1 MNNEETMIMQPK
13 NEAKKSVETTNTA
26 TPKETKKEEQKNN
39 TTAKVAATAAA
50 GVFGGAA
57 GGAASVAAANM
68 MDNQEPVEEEVK
80 AEVAAEAK
88 PAPKAEP
95 SPVVEEKTE
104 ESDEIIGDPD
114 EPQEPDY
121 SGNEGS
127 DPVVQGPE
135 PQPTGNEGDDAH
147 EVQVLGVYEN
157 GEGQELVILTD
168 GERGGAVLDATG
180 NGEGDLLWVDGSDGS
195 TPDGMM
201 QEGEVIDITEQHI
214 QMSQYEDAYLAQQQE
229 QMQQEHET
237 FAYNADDQQDYNNDA
252 PDLSFA

>member
-1 MNNEETMIMQPK
+1 MNNEETIIMQPK
-13 NEAKKSVETTNTA
+13 NNEKAQQIQSVET
-26 TPKETKKEEQKNN
+26 PKQEEKKSGNGK
-39 TTAKVAATAAA
+39 KVAAMTGAA
-50 GVFGGAA
+50 VFGGAA
-57 GGAASVAAANM
+57 GGAGTAAAANM
-68 MDNQEPVEEEVK
+68 FNKEQEEEQEQEVKVEEDTPT
-80 AEVAAEAK
+80 ATTTAK
-88 PAPKAEP
+88 PEPK
-95 SPVVEEKTE
+95 VEEKVETE
-104 ESDEIIGDPD
+104 EIPVTVDENG
-114 EPQEPDY
+114 ETDY
-121 SGNEGS
+121 TGNAGA
-127 DPVVQGPE
+127 DPVTQNPTST
-135 PQPTGNEGDDAH
+135 PQPTGNDGSDAH